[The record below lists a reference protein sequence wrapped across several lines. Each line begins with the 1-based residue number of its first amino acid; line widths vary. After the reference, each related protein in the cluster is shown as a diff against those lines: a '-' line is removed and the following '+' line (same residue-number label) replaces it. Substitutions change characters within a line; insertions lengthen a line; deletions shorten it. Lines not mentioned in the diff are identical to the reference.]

1 MWTGIWYFSLSVL
14 KCAFLMVEMKSLT
27 IHKGSIINSLSPSGP
42 MMDYVGGSAPS
53 KPSVESPYDLS
64 VFKSSSPMEGE
75 VVDGFLSSLKVPG
88 SFRPDENTLS

>member
-1 MWTGIWYFSLSVL
+1 
-14 KCAFLMVEMKSLT
+14 
-27 IHKGSIINSLSPSGP
+27 